1 MRRTA
6 FVSRLPATTWFEST
20 TFYVA
25 VILVVVSASRLR
37 RFRASFCCNVREPMK
52 IALLGANG
60 QLGRDLQ
67 DALRSHDV
75 RGFTRKDFDVTDHA
89 RTRSV
94 LMDLRPDVVLNTT
107 AYHRV
112 DDCESNAALAYDVNA
127 LAVFNLIRAAND
139 LDAILLHISTDYV
152 FDGKSREP
160 YTERSVPFP
169 LSVYGNSK
177 FAGEMLVRTTARRY
191 FLIRT
196 CGLYGRAGSHGKGG
210 NFVET
215 MRSKANRGDAIKVVE
230 DQTVTPTSTADLAQQ
245 IARVLPTQ
253 HYGLFHMTNEGS
265 CTWYEFARTIFQLS
279 GLQAD
284 LSPTTSDVYKTPATR
299 PKYSVLENAR
309 LKELGL
315 NQMKHWREAL
325 AAYLK

>member
-1 MRRTA
+1 
-6 FVSRLPATTWFEST
+6 
-20 TFYVA
+20 
-25 VILVVVSASRLR
+25 
-37 RFRASFCCNVREPMK
+37 MK

-112 DDCESNAALAYDVNA
+112 DDCESNPALAYDVNT
-127 LAVFNLIRAAND
+127 LAVLNLIRAAND
-139 LDAILLHISTDYV
+139 VDAILLHISTDYV

-160 YTERSVPFP
+160 YTEKSDPFP
-169 LSVYGNSK
+169 LSVYANSK
-177 FAGEMLVRTTARRY
+177 FAGEMLVQTTARRY

-196 CGLYGRAGSHGKGG
+196 CGLYGAAGSHGKGG

-215 MRSKANRGDAIKVVE
+215 MRSKAKRGEAIKVVE
-230 DQTVTPTSTADLAQQ
+230 DQTVTPTWTADLAQQ
-245 IARVLPTQ
+245 IARVLPTE